1 MTKESIMNNQEN
13 ISAQSLKVL
22 IIEDDEGLN
31 RLITK
36 NLEREGYKT
45 TSAYNGKEGLN
56 QIITQD
62 SQILLTDY
70 KLPDMNA
77 KELIAKLSKKQIDI
91 PFIVMTG
98 HGDEKIAV
106 EMMRMGASD
115 YIIKQ
120 DEFIDLLRHRL
131 NKVCAEIENERKL
144 KKAHQELQQSEKR
157 VRSKLEA
164 ILTPDGDIG
173 ELQLEDIL
181 DIPSLQSLMDDF
193 NALTDIGI
201 GVIDLNGKVLV
212 QTGWQDICTDFHRQH
227 PQTNKNCLE
236 SDTILS
242 KGAEP
247 GQFKA
252 YKCKNNM
259 WDIVTPIYI
268 GEKHIGNIFLGQ
280 FLYKEE
286 EPDYDT
292 FRKMA
297 RKYGF
302 DEKEYLAALDRV
314 PRWDKEMV
322 QQVMEFYAKLAN
334 LLAKQSFSN
343 LKLARTLEDKKR
355 TEEDLRQ
362 SKNQYQTLLEN
373 SLVGIGLIDQQGKII
388 DCNES
393 TLDILGYS
401 KNEIKKL
408 EVEDLFQNRKTFEE
422 MKRTIEREGMQLNFE
437 TVLKH
442 KNGKSINILANT
454 SEIELKGQKVYQT
467 ALLDITSRKKA
478 INKLKKSEDKFRSL
492 IENCPAA
499 ILLSDMDGTILDYN
513 RDISFS
519 GIPREELLGK
529 KLNDLD
535 IFDKIKPNNILQNI
549 REGNV
554 HPFELNINNKNN
566 NNLILQVHPAIIGDT
581 GNRKLLFM
589 ILNITKR
596 KEAEKELRKH
606 STAVKQS
613 PSIIAITDLE
623 GDLEYVNPKFSE
635 VTGYDAAEVLGKN
648 PSILKSG
655 NFSEETYQE
664 LWNTITAGKTW
675 RGEFHNRKKNG
686 KLYWEEAAI
695 SPITDE
701 NNNITNYLKVAEDIT
716 HRKKAEQ
723 EKERLQ
729 QQLLQSQKLE
739 SIGTL
744 AGGVAHDFNNIM
756 TVIIGLSQLVLS
768 RTEKSDPNY
777 QNLESI
783 LNSSKR
789 AAELTKQLLL
799 FSRKQDMDFEIINL
813 NETIAGLRKMLDRL
827 ISEEIEVQNDLDYNL
842 WQIKADKN
850 QIEQVIINL
859 AINARDAMPGGGK
872 LTISTQ
878 NMVFNKKMADSIPEI
893 QEGNYVRMD
902 VADTGKGIEEEIRDK
917 IFDPFFTT
925 KGMAEGTGMGLSV
938 VHGIVKKH
946 KGIIKVA
953 SKTGEGTIFTV
964 YFPAQKDKPSKNIEN
979 ETRNFKDFKGG
990 GEAILVVEDEQS
1002 FLDYLNTI
1010 LKTYGYN
1017 IFSAHNSTEALEI
1030 FKAEKENINLV
1041 LSDVIMPEMNGLE
1054 LADKLRESKNDLP
1067 IILSSG
1073 YSDQKVD
1080 PADIRANGYKFIPK
1094 PYGILK
1100 ILKLIKL
1107 ELEENK

>member
-1 MTKESIMNNQEN
+1 MANRK
-13 ISAQSLKVL
+13 ISELSFKVL
-22 IIEDDEGLN
+22 VIEDDEGLN
-31 RLITK
+31 RLIRK

-45 TSAYNGKEGLN
+45 ASALSGKDGLK
-56 QIITQD
+56 QITAEKN
-62 SQILLTDY
+62 QILLTDY

-77 KELIAKLSKKQIDI
+77 KELIAKLSEREINI

-120 DEFIDLLRHRL
+120 DEFIDLLQHRL

-144 KKAHQELQQSEKR
+144 KKAHQELRESEKR
-157 VRSKLEA
+157 VSSKLEA
-164 ILTPDGDIG
+164 ILTPDGEIG
-173 ELQLEDIL
+173 ELQLEDIV
-181 DIPSLQSLMDDF
+181 DIPALQSLMDDF

-227 PQTNKNCLE
+227 PETRKNCLD

-242 KGAEP
+242 KGTEP

-302 DEKEYLAALDRV
+302 DKKEYLAALDRV

-355 TEEDLRQ
+355 TEKKLRQ

-373 SLVGIGLIDQQGKII
+373 SLVGIGLIDRQGRII

-393 TLDILGYS
+393 TLDILGYT

-408 EVEDLFQNRKTFEE
+408 EAEDLFQDREKFEE
-422 MKRTIEREGMQLNFE
+422 MKRTIEKEGMHLNFE

-442 KNGKSINILANT
+442 KNGDRISILANT
-454 SEIELKGQKVYQT
+454 SKIQLDSTEVYQT
-467 ALLDITSRKKA
+467 AILDINKRKQA
-478 INKLKKSEDKFRSL
+478 INKLKASENKFRSL
-492 IENCPAA
+492 VENSPAA
-499 ILLSDMDGTILDYN
+499 IVIVDLNGKILDYN
-513 RDISFS
+513 HALNFRGLFKNNI
-519 GIPREELLGK
+519 IGK
-529 KLNDLD
+529 NFTELD
-535 IFDKIKPNNILQNI
+535 IFGNTNPKSIFKNILQ
-549 REGNV
+549 GNTD
-554 HPFELNINNKNN
+554 PFELNINSQKHGSYILEIHSSVIGENN
-566 NNLILQVHPAIIGDT
+566 NK
-581 GNRKLLFM
+581 KLLFM
-589 ILNITKR
+589 VLDITDR
-596 KEAEKELRKH
+596 KEAEKELTKLK
-606 STAVKQS
+606 TAIEQS
-613 PSIIAITDLE
+613 PSINVITDLE
-623 GDLEYVNPKFSE
+623 GNLEYVNPKFSE

-648 PSILKSG
+648 PRILKSG
-655 NFSEETYQE
+655 DFSEETYQE

-686 KLYWEEAAI
+686 ELYWEEAAI
-695 SPITDE
+695 SPIMSE
-701 NNNITNYLKVAEDIT
+701 NNNTTNYLKVAENIT
-716 HRKKAEQ
+716 KRKKAEQ
-723 EKERLQ
+723 EKEKLQ

-768 RTEKSDPNY
+768 RTKKSDPNY

-783 LNSSKR
+783 LNSSQR

-827 ISEEIEVQNDLDYNL
+827 ITEDIEVQNDLDYDL
-842 WQIKADKN
+842 WQIKADRN

-878 NMVFNKKMADSIPEI
+878 NMVVNKEIAEDIPEI
-893 QEGNYVRMD
+893 REGNYVRMD
-902 VADTGKGIEEEIRDK
+902 ITDTGKGIKKKIRDK

-946 KGIIKVA
+946 KGGIKVA
-953 SKTGEGTIFTV
+953 SEIGEGTIFTI
-964 YFPAQKDKPSKNIEN
+964 YFPARKGESQKDIDE
-979 ETRNFKDFKGG
+979 ETHNFKDYKGK
-990 GEAILVVEDEQS
+990 GETILVVEDEQS

-1017 IFSAHNSTEALEI
+1017 IHSAPNSTEALQI

-1041 LSDVIMPEMNGLE
+1041 LSDVIMPGISGVE
-1054 LADKLRESKNDLP
+1054 LADKLRELKDGIK

-1080 PADIRANGYKFIPK
+1080 PADIRAKGYKFIPK
-1094 PYGILK
+1094 PYGVLK
-1100 ILKLIKL
+1100 ILKYLRQ
-1107 ELEENK
+1107 ELEDE